1 MLSPLNP
8 RLEGLFGRFK
18 RVLVAELNMGQL
30 RSVLRDKFLVD
41 KLDDM
46 PRAEKDLAIE
56 RLDPS
61 LRSRLRMP
69 PSLFRTVT
77 DDERQAMIDELR
89 K

>member
-1 MLSPLNP
+1 MGFAPAAGADGKAL
-8 RLEGLFGRFK
+8 
-18 RVLVAELNMGQL
+18 LVQMCQQCHNANLDPTI
-30 RSVLRDKFLVD
+30 SRDRFLVD
-41 KLDDM
+41 QLGQM
-46 PRAEKDLAIE
+46 SRAEKDLAIE